1 MTDSQSYLRRVGAIH
16 AALGI
21 SENYVQQCK
30 LPLCEEP
37 PILVATELD
46 YYQRPQQLT
55 PQALAAWQAMKQS
68 AAEQGVSL
76 FLISAFRSLQYQQD
90 LIARKLAKG
99 LSLEQILKVNAAP
112 GFSEHHTGR
121 AIDVGSDAATILQ
134 EAFEETTAYQ
144 WLIKN
149 AERFGYSLSFPR
161 DNPHGIDYEPW
172 HWCFSGARAN
182 DRGLDKR
189 S

>member
-1 MTDSQSYLRRVGAIH
+1 MTDSETYLQRVGATH

-21 SENYVQQCK
+21 SENYIQQCL

-46 YYQRPQQLT
+46 YYERPQQLT

-68 AAEQGVSL
+68 AADQGVSL

-90 LIARKLAKG
+90 LISRKLAKG
-99 LSLEQILKVNAAP
+99 ISLEQILKVNAAP

-121 AIDVGSDAATILQ
+121 AIDIGSDAATILQ
-134 EAFEETTAYQ
+134 EAFEETTAFQ
-144 WLIKN
+144 WLMGN
-149 AERFGYSLSFPR
+149 AGRFGFSLSYPR
-161 DNPHGIDYEPW
+161 GNSHGIDYEPW
-172 HWCFSGARAN
+172 HWCFSGARVTEREA
-182 DRGLDKR
+182 
-189 S
+189 